1 MSHDPLENKL
11 LEIEDHLREL
21 TPEQQNK
28 ILDWIK
34 NDKQRLLT
42 IKKSLDSLQGSL
54 DTVRVLVKYT
64 MFDLEATRREKIDL
78 QEQVAQLQQA
88 LEGHGH
94 YAEDGIEQH
103 LEPDA
108 GDFMMQLPE
117 GEGGLIDLP
126 SIGDFIHNSECGHPY
141 DVDCWCE
148 HCEACRIRM
157 QQHGNGAD

>member
-78 QEQVAQLQQA
+78 QEQVAQLQRV

-94 YAEDGIEQH
+94 YAEDGVELI
-103 LEPDA
+103 DD
-108 GDFMMQLPE
+108 GDQLC
-117 GEGGLIDLP
+117 GADEGGLIDLP